1 MTDDP
6 TRPSAAPTAADA
18 TARARPGSTQ
28 WADCT
33 VPGGAAAARPFADY
47 PVVPGYSVTGELGR
61 GGMGWVLTATDLRFG
76 RDVAVKLPL
85 PGLATD
91 HACKLFV
98 HEAVITGRLAHPG
111 IPPAHHLGELPDG
124 TPFLAMKLVR
134 GRTLAALLAER
145 PDPTHDLAR
154 FVGVF
159 EQVCQAVGYAH
170 DQGVLHR
177 DLKPGNVMVGAFGEV
192 QVMDWG
198 LAVQRWEEGGGREE
212 NGTASAAASF
222 SPLPA
227 PTSHLS
233 EVVGTPAYMA
243 PEQARGER
251 VDARADVFA
260 LGGVL
265 ASVLVGRAPFW
276 AEAPSSTLAQA
287 AAGDTTGVL
296 AALTS
301 SGADAELVEIAV
313 KCLAPDRAA
322 RPADGTAVARL
333 VAAHRAG
340 VEERLRTAERDRAA
354 AETRAVEQRKRRGVE
369 LVLAA
374 ALVVLVAGAG
384 AVGIWRAREVA
395 DDERRTAAA
404 IAEQAR
410 LDAEAERRL
419 LAERD
424 RTTRAATAVADLL
437 DQAEAALTAGAA
449 DRARTYHAQAAR
461 RAADDALTEPAPR
474 LAAVAGAVALL
485 RDLDAVDDYRWTPLG
500 SRYPSADL
508 VAKKWAAALAAH
520 GVVPTSSPT
529 AVDAARVAGSP
540 VRTAILAALDGWLGR
555 VPTEPVRA
563 LLAAADPDPFR
574 TEVRR
579 LMTAQ
584 DAAGLAAAAERS
596 EWSAQP
602 AGLVE
607 AYAAEAGVPAEVRRE
622 LLARVAAARPDD
634 YGVLMGLGATY
645 PLDAA
650 AADRARWFQAAAAVR
665 PGSAAARLSL
675 GSALRVA
682 GDADG
687 AVAACREAV
696 RLDPKSAAG
705 RNNLGTALAARGE
718 FAPAVA
724 ELREAVRLDPTI
736 PHPHQNLGN
745 ALMAVRNPAAAA
757 AAYRD
762 ALRLDPSSRTA
773 RLGLGSALAESGDAP
788 GALAAFDE
796 VLRADPNNAAAHNG
810 RGNALAAVRLW
821 DRAEAAYREALR
833 LDPREAQVHGN
844 LGRLLRVSGD
854 LTAAAAAFREAIRLA
869 PRGAAH
875 HNGLGLVLEDGYD
888 FAGAEQAFREA
899 ARLDPRSP
907 LGSAN
912 LGQVLRKQGRTAEAL
927 EAFRAALAAQPESR
941 FARAG
946 LEFCLRVQRGEV
958 PTAPPPRAAR

>member
-1 MTDDP
+1 MTDDR
-6 TRPSAAPTAADA
+6 TRPSAAPTATDA
-18 TARARPGSTQ
+18 TAVAAPGSTPG
-28 WADCT
+28 ADGT
-33 VPGGAAAARPFADY
+33 IPGGAVAVRTFADY
-47 PVVPGYSVTGELGR
+47 PVVPGYTVTGELGR

-198 LAVQRWEEGGGREE
+198 LAVQRADGEAEPGQGRHPAGGADATEI
-212 NGTASAAASF
+212 
-222 SPLPA
+222 
-227 PTSHLS
+227 
-233 EVVGTPAYMA
+233 VGTPAYMA

-276 AEAPSSTLAQA
+276 ADAPSSTLAQA

-296 AALTS
+296 AVLTS
-301 SGADAELVEIAV
+301 SGADSELVEIAV
-313 KCLAPDRAA
+313 KCLAPDRAG

-374 ALVVLVAGAG
+374 AMVVLVAGAG

-395 DDERRTAAA
+395 ADDRRTAAA

-419 LAERD
+419 LAERE
-424 RTTRAATAVADLL
+424 RTARAATAVADLL
-437 DQAEAALTAGAA
+437 DQAEAALKAGAA
-449 DRARTYHAQAAR
+449 DRARSYHAQAAR

-500 SRYPSADL
+500 SRYPSSDL
-508 VAKKWAAALAAH
+508 VAKRWAAALAAH
-520 GVVPTSSPT
+520 GVVPSSSPT

-540 VRTAILAALDGWLGR
+540 VRTAILAALDGWMGR

-579 LMTAQ
+579 LMAAQ
-584 DAAGLAAAAERS
+584 DAAGLAAVAERP
-596 EWSAQP
+596 EWTAQP

-607 AYAAEAGVPAEVRRE
+607 AFAAEAGVPVEVRRA
-622 LLARVAAARPDD
+622 LLVRVAAARPDD
-634 YGVLMGLGATY
+634 YSVLMELGATY

-650 AADRARWFQAAAAVR
+650 AAERARWFQAAAAVR
-665 PGSAAARLSL
+665 PGSAPARLSL

-696 RLDPKSAAG
+696 RLDPKSAAA

-736 PHPHQNLGN
+736 PQPHQNLGN

-762 ALRLDPSSRTA
+762 SLRLDPSSLTA
-773 RLGLGSALAESGDAP
+773 RLGLGAALTESGDAP

-810 RGNALAAVRLW
+810 RGNVFGLARQW

-833 LDPREAQVHGN
+833 LDPGEAQVYGG
-844 LGRLLRVSGD
+844 LGRVLRAKGE
-854 LTAAAAAFREAIRLA
+854 LAAAAAVFREAIRLA
-869 PRGAAH
+869 PRAAAH
-875 HNGLGLVLEDGYD
+875 HNGLGLVLEAGYD
-888 FAGAEQAFREA
+888 FAGAERAFREA

-912 LGQVLRKQGRTAEAL
+912 LGQVLRKQGRTAEAV
-927 EAFRAALAAQPESR
+927 EAFRAALAVQPENR

-958 PTAPPPRAAR
+958 PTAPPPR